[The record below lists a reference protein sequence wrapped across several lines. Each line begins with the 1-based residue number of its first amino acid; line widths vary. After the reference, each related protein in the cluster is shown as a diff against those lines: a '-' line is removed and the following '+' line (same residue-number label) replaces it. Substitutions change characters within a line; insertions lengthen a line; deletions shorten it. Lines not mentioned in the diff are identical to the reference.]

1 MVCQKSLPTNVP
13 SRPISYREKRGGSSL
28 LFPSCGSWESVLCHQ
43 DLRTIRMQ
51 FAHAKP
57 VSLSMPVRT
66 LHHLTLPHDLLQMI
80 TEQFVMLQKFC
91 IHMQALPEG
100 LGHSPCFV
108 GRQSPLGIQ
117 SSLWKPI
124 VDMHVCPKQGCNAN
138 IQQGCELGSGHV
150 HLSKPTPLPLPC
162 PG

>member
-1 MVCQKSLPTNVP
+1 
-13 SRPISYREKRGGSSL
+13 
-28 LFPSCGSWESVLCHQ
+28 
-43 DLRTIRMQ
+43 MQ
-51 FAHAKP
+51 FALAKP
-57 VSLSMPVRT
+57 VSLFMPLRI

-124 VDMHVCPKQGCNAN
+124 VDMHVCPKQGCKRKHPARLRTRF
-138 IQQGCELGSGHV
+138 GTRVSV
-150 HLSKPTPLPLPC
+150 KAYPTPSPMSWITEVI
-162 PG
+162 